1 MESRLIN
8 ISFNELRQNDF
19 SSFSDAEGI
28 LSSGL
33 DLYRKALLDNPYS
46 DDTST
51 ACVLAVVD
59 NLIVGRHM
67 MLNTKLKVGDEII
80 DIKTGGGGLVS
91 SKCRGMGIGSRMI
104 NEAFELEESD
114 LYYGASYTRAAYN
127 IIRKK
132 GGMLEIP
139 QYVKISHKGIKRVL
153 DLPVIVRSAILKR
166 RFTVER
172 LTTIPQWASEMA
184 MNDGHKYME
193 VHTTEWLQWAL
204 DNIATGVS
212 TDYNQ
217 FHAIYDKNHE
227 PVGFFMILMRTVTRN
242 GETFT
247 KANLAEWATSDSSR
261 LNDVDINILALDT
274 VSSLVSRFWTI
285 TEKSSIG
292 KALLR
297 HGFKRRGW
305 LAMHVRDKKHQF
317 SDISD
322 VSQWRIRYGCCNTML
337 VD

>member
-1 MESRLIN
+1 MEARLIN
-8 ISFNELRQNDF
+8 ISFKELRQNNF
-19 SSFSDAEGI
+19 SRFSDAEGI

-33 DLYRKALLDNPYS
+33 DLYRKALLDNPFS

-139 QYVKISHKGIKRVL
+139 QYVKFSHKGIKRVL

-166 RFTVER
+166 RYTVER
-172 LTTIPQWASEMA
+172 LTTVPQWASEMVL
-184 MNDGHKYME
+184 NDGHKYME

-227 PVGFFMILMRTVTRN
+227 PVGFFMILMRTVNKN

-261 LNDVDINILALDT
+261 LDDVDINILALDT
-274 VSSLVSRFWTI
+274 VSSSVSRFWTI

-305 LAMHVRDKKHQF
+305 LAMHVRDKKHQYP
-317 SDISD
+317 DIGD
-322 VSQWRIRYGCCNTML
+322 VSQWRIRYGCCNTMI

>member
-19 SSFSDAEGI
+19 SCFSDAEGI

-33 DLYRKALLDNPYS
+33 DIYRKALLDNPYS

-51 ACVLAVVD
+51 ACVLAVVN

-139 QYVKISHKGIKRVL
+139 QYVKFSHKGIKRVL
-153 DLPVIVRSAILKR
+153 DLPLIFRSAILKR

-172 LTTIPQWASEMA
+172 LTIVPQWASEMA